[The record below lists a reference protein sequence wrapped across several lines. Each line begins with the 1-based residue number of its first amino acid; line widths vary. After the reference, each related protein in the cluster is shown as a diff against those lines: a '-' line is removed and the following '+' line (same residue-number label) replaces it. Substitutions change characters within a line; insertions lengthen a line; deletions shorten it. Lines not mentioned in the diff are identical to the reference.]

1 MNLGQTHHTEA
12 AKGAPQI
19 IHRVDTIYVMR
30 NQPEQPQRHNV
41 APATA
46 AAQAN
51 VGPFRRDIFY
61 TINATRVSTTDSKEK
76 VKEVADY
83 LKQHP
88 GAKVSVTGYADK
100 GTGNATIN
108 TRLSQRRANTVAD
121 ILKKQYGIDASRI
134 TVDYK
139 GHNEQ
144 PYPSENDKNRVT
156 ICIAQ

>member
-1 MNLGQTHHTEA
+1 MKQQVPVQA
-12 AKGAPQI
+12 
-19 IHRVDTIYVMR
+19 
-30 NQPEQPQRHNV
+30 QRTP

-46 AAQAN
+46 AAQSGIA
-51 VGPFRRDIFY
+51 PLRRDIFF
-61 TINATRVSTTDSKEK
+61 TIRATQVASQENKDK

-83 LKQHP
+83 LKKYP
-88 GAKVSVTGYADK
+88 NAKVSVTGYADK

-108 TRLSQRRANTVAD
+108 TNLSQKRAKTVAD
-121 ILKKQYGIDASRI
+121 ILKNQYGIDASRI

-144 PYPSENDKNRVT
+144 PFAENDKNRVT